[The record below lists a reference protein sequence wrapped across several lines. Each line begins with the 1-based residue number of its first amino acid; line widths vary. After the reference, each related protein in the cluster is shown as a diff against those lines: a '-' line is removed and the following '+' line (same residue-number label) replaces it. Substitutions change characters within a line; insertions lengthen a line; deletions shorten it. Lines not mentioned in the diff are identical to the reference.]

1 MSPAGQAI
9 GFRTRLALT
18 VVALIVLIV
27 TANIVAKEIAS
38 ALDFEIRPS
47 NEDMVHR
54 ALMTLS
60 VVYSLLIAIP
70 FVPGIEIGLAMLAML
85 GPAIVVLVYLCTIA
99 GLSLSFLVG
108 RLVPLDTLGRLFAE
122 LHMQRAGELMR
133 RLEPLDYEAR
143 LKLLVQNSP
152 SRVVPA
158 LVRHRYIGLAG
169 ALNLPGNFLIGGGG
183 GIALIAGVSKL
194 YSITGFLLTTA
205 IAVAPVPLAVYLFG
219 TGFLFG

>member
-1 MSPAGQAI
+1 MFPAVRAI
-9 GFRTRLALT
+9 GFRTRLIVT
-18 VVALIVLIV
+18 IVALIALIV
-27 TANIVAKEIAS
+27 TANLVANEIAA

-60 VVYSLLIAIP
+60 VVYALMLAIP
-70 FVPGIEIGLAMLAML
+70 FVPGAEIGLAMLATL
-85 GPAIVVLVYLCTIA
+85 GPVVVMLVYLCTIA

-108 RLVPLDTLGRLFAE
+108 RLIPLTTLERLFAE
-122 LHMQRAGELMR
+122 LNMLRAGKLIR
-133 RLEPLDYEAR
+133 RLEPLDHEAR
-143 LKLLVQNSP
+143 LRLLVRNSP

-158 LVRHRYIGLAG
+158 LLRHRYIALAVV
-169 ALNLPGNFLIGGGG
+169 LNLPGNFLIGGGG

-194 YSITGFLLTTA
+194 YTVTGFLVTIA

-219 TGFLFG
+219 TDFLFN